1 MNQLFAR
8 SNKSLLSRW
17 WWTVDRTMLL
27 SLLTL
32 MAIGVMLIVA
42 GSPSVAERIGLD
54 SFYFAKRHMLAL
66 IPSIIIVVITSTLS
80 VNQLKLASFSLLIIA
95 VLLMVLTLFFGMEIK
110 GARRWLS
117 FGGISL
123 QAAEFLK
130 PAFCVINGW
139 IMYHFIVKEDN
150 QYLKVSIS
158 LLGGCLILLL
168 LQPDLG
174 MSVLVAAI
182 WFVQF
187 FIAGVSWLL
196 LGILVIGGI
205 ILLVGAYVF
214 LLHAKHR
221 IDKFL
226 FGADDKFGGAYQ
238 IRKSLD
244 ALRNGGFWGQGPGE
258 GAYKKILPDAHADF
272 IFSVAGEEFGVVL
285 CIAIIALFA
294 LIFFRSILLVSKERN
309 CFTIMVVVGL
319 CTSIT
324 LQAIINISSAI
335 NLIPTK
341 GMTLPFLSYG
351 GSSLWALAIHMGLLL
366 AFTRR
371 QMVQGSGQ

>member
-32 MAIGVMLIVA
+32 MAIGIMLIVA

-54 SFYFAKRHMLAL
+54 SFYFAKRHLLIL
-66 IPSIIIVVITSTLS
+66 IPSIIIVIVTSMLS
-80 VNQLKLASFSLLIIA
+80 VNQLKLASFSLLIVA
-95 VLLMVLTLFFGMEIK
+95 VLLMVLTLFVGMEIK

-117 FGGISL
+117 FGGVSL
-123 QAAEFLK
+123 QAAEFFK

-139 IMYHFIVKEDN
+139 IMYHFVVKEDN
-150 QYLKVSIS
+150 QYLKISIA
-158 LLGGCLILLL
+158 LLGGCVALLL

-174 MSVLVAAI
+174 MAVLVSAI

-187 FIAGVSWLL
+187 FIAGVSWLM
-196 LGILVIGGI
+196 ISVLVIGGI
-205 ILLVGAYVF
+205 VLLVSAYMF
-214 LLHAKHR
+214 LPHATQR

-226 FGADDKFGGAYQ
+226 FGSDDKFGGAYQ

-258 GAYKKILPDAHADF
+258 GAYKKMLPDAHADF
-272 IFSVAGEEFGVVL
+272 IFSVAGEELGIVL
-285 CIAIIALFA
+285 CIGIIALFA
-294 LIFFRSILLVSKERN
+294 LIFFRSILLISKERN

-324 LQAIINISSAI
+324 LQAVINISSAI